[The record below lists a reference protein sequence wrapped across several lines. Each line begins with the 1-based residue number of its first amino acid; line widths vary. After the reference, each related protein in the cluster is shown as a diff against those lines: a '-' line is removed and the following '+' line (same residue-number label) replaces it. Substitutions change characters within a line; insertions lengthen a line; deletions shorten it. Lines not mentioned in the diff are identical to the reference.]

1 MLYILDYGAGNTRS
15 LANTI
20 TKLGFEYK
28 FVGTPEDIEKADVR
42 LLYHVLC
49 KDLVLIPSLFYD

>member
-1 MLYILDYGAGNTRS
+1 MLWILDYGAGNTRS

-28 FVGTPEDIEKADVR
+28 FVQAPEDIEKADVR
-42 LLYHVLC
+42 QSLQEL
-49 KDLVLIPSLFYD
+49 PSLCAYLYFSLT